1 MAAGAQAA
9 SASVTVLVVDDD
21 PGVLEVL
28 QLALDAEGY
37 NVVVA
42 RNGREA
48 LEQAARS
55 QPRLILVDLMMPVMD
70 GWEFVREFRRRRR
83 DERTPVIIL
92 SALRH
97 VEEAT
102 RNLDVQA
109 VLAKPFNLDE
119 LLDVVATHVASE
131 QP

>member
-1 MAAGAQAA
+1 MAAGARAA
-9 SASVTVLVVDDD
+9 SDSVTVLVVDDD

-55 QPRLILVDLMMPVMD
+55 QPRLILLDLMMPVMD